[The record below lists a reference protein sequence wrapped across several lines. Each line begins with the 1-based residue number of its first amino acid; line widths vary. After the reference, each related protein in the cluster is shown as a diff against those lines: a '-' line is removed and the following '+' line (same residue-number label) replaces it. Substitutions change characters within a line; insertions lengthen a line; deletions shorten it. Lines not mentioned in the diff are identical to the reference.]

1 MPNAAARLSPDARD
15 AHLPLLRGGR
25 WFRCA
30 APALQAAL
38 LDAAIVRRLAGGE
51 RLFARGDAADGLY
64 CVLDG
69 ALRVSGVAES
79 GKEALLLFLEPPA
92 WFGEIALFDGGPRTH
107 DAWAVDAC
115 TLLQVPQAALNAL
128 LRAHPEYWRDLGLLL
143 ADKLR
148 LAFVALEGMT
158 LMPAPMRLA
167 QRLAM
172 IAEGYG
178 EGGAAGRPLIRIPQ
192 DQLALMVALSRQTTN
207 QILRDLAAQ
216 GILRLQ
222 RGGIE
227 IVDLAALRA
236 CAGAPA

>member
-1 MPNAAARLSPDARD
+1 VSLPDEI
-15 AHLPLLRGGR
+15 HPYLPLLLSGR
-25 WFRCA
+25 WFGQCT
-30 APALQAAL
+30 PALRDAL
-38 LDAAIVRRLAGGE
+38 LVPARLRRLDGGE

-64 CVLDG
+64 CVLEG
-69 ALRVSGVAES
+69 ALRVSGIAHG

-92 WFGEIALFDGGPRTH
+92 WFGEIALFDDGPRTH

-115 TLLQVPQAALNAL
+115 TLLHVPQGALRAL
-128 LRAHPEYWRDLGLLL
+128 LCANPACWRELGLLL

-148 LAFVALEGMT
+148 LAFVALEAMA
-158 LMPAPMRLA
+158 LMPAPARLA

-178 EGGAAGRPLIRIPQ
+178 EGGPAGRPLIRIPQ
-192 DQLALMVALSRQTTN
+192 EQLAQMVSLSRQTTN

-216 GILRLQ
+216 GLLRLQ

-227 IVDLAALRA
+227 IVDPDALRA
-236 CAGAPA
+236 CATRIG